1 MRNLGLRAA
10 SHCVVPNASSYP
22 TLRGGHNMTA
32 GPLHPDN
39 LTNGRDRQLGRGHG
53 TSALGP
59 SDSSDTGSDVVGN
72 VGLAGQVDGF
82 GIERETSELE
92 ESTAGGTAG
101 PDVGDANL
109 DSDSDREGTGESAT
123 AGRDTV
129 AEAGADIDTD
139 HIETLPEDFEAPDTA
154 P

>member
-1 MRNLGLRAA
+1 
-10 SHCVVPNASSYP
+10 
-22 TLRGGHNMTA
+22 MTA

-39 LTNGRDRQLGRGHG
+39 LTSGRDRQLGRGHG
-53 TSALGP
+53 VDALGP
-59 SDSSDTGSDVVGN
+59 SDSSDTGSHVVGN

-92 ESTAGGTAG
+92 ENTARGTAG

-109 DSDSDREGTGESAT
+109 DSDSDSSGTGEAAT
-123 AGRDTV
+123 IGRDTV

-139 HIETLPEDFEAPDTA
+139 HIETLPEDFEAPDRE
-154 P
+154 PRRKR

>member
-1 MRNLGLRAA
+1 
-10 SHCVVPNASSYP
+10 
-22 TLRGGHNMTA
+22 MTA

-39 LTNGRDRQLGRGHG
+39 LTNGRDRRLGRGHG
-53 TSALGP
+53 TNALGP
-59 SDSSDTGSDVVGN
+59 SDSSDSGSDVVGN

-92 ESTAGGTAG
+92 ESTARGTAG

-109 DSDSDREGTGESAT
+109 DSDSDAEGTGESAT

-129 AEAGADIDTD
+129 AEAGADIGTD
-139 HIETLPEDFEAPDTA
+139 HIETLPEDFDAPDRQ
-154 P
+154 PRKKKRN

>member
-1 MRNLGLRAA
+1 
-10 SHCVVPNASSYP
+10 
-22 TLRGGHNMTA
+22 MTA

-53 TSALGP
+53 TNALGP

-72 VGLAGQVDGF
+72 QGLAGEPDGF
-82 GIERETSELE
+82 GIDRLPEEEE
-92 ESTAGGTAG
+92 ESTARHTAG

-109 DSDSDREGTGESAT
+109 DSDSDSSGTGEAAT
-123 AGRDTV
+123 AGRDTI

-139 HIETLPEDFEAPDTA
+139 HIETLPEDFESPEPERRKTKR
-154 P
+154 

>member
-1 MRNLGLRAA
+1 M
-10 SHCVVPNASSYP
+10 
-22 TLRGGHNMTA
+22 A

-39 LTNGRDRQLGRGHG
+39 LNSGRDRQLGRGHG
-53 TSALGP
+53 TNALGP
-59 SDSSDTGSDVVGN
+59 SDSSDSGSDVVGGA
-72 VGLAGQVDGF
+72 GLAGQVDGF

-92 ESTAGGTAG
+92 ESTARGTAG

-109 DSDSDREGTGESAT
+109 DSDSDASGTGESAT

-139 HIETLPEDFEAPDTA
+139 HIETLPEDFESPDPAPRKKKR
-154 P
+154 

>member
-1 MRNLGLRAA
+1 
-10 SHCVVPNASSYP
+10 
-22 TLRGGHNMTA
+22 MTA

-39 LTNGRDRQLGRGHG
+39 LTSGRDRQLGRGHG
-53 TSALGP
+53 VDALGP

-82 GIERETSELE
+82 GIQRETSEFE
-92 ESTAGGTAG
+92 ESTAHGTAG

-109 DSDSDREGTGESAT
+109 DSDSDSTGTGEAAT

-129 AEAGADIDTD
+129 VEAGADIDTD
-139 HIETLPEDFEAPDTA
+139 HIETLPEDFDAPGRERRKKR
-154 P
+154 

>member
-1 MRNLGLRAA
+1 
-10 SHCVVPNASSYP
+10 
-22 TLRGGHNMTA
+22 MTA

-53 TSALGP
+53 VDALGP

-92 ESTAGGTAG
+92 ESTARGTAG
-101 PDVGDANL
+101 PDIGDANL
-109 DSDSDREGTGESAT
+109 DSDSDSSGTGESAT

-129 AEAGADIDTD
+129 AELGADIDTD
-139 HIETLPEDFEAPDTA
+139 HIETLPEDFDAPDPA
-154 P
+154 PRKKQR

>member
-1 MRNLGLRAA
+1 MA
-10 SHCVVPNASSYP
+10 
-22 TLRGGHNMTA
+22 A

-39 LTNGRDRQLGRGHG
+39 LTQGRDRQLGRGHG
-53 TSALGP
+53 TNALGP

-92 ESTAGGTAG
+92 ESTARGTAG

-109 DSDSDREGTGESAT
+109 DSDSDASGTGEAAT

-129 AEAGADIDTD
+129 AEIGADIDTD
-139 HIETLPEDFEAPDTA
+139 HIEELPEDFESPDAAPRKKKR
-154 P
+154 

>member
-1 MRNLGLRAA
+1 
-10 SHCVVPNASSYP
+10 
-22 TLRGGHNMTA
+22 MTA

-39 LTNGRDRQLGRGHG
+39 LNSGRDRQLGRGHG
-53 TSALGP
+53 IDALGP

-82 GIERETSELE
+82 GIDRETSELE
-92 ESTAGGTAG
+92 ENTARGTAG

-109 DSDSDREGTGESAT
+109 DSDSDSSGTGEAAT

-139 HIETLPEDFEAPDTA
+139 HIETLPEDFDAPS
-154 P
+154 PEPRKKR

>member
-1 MRNLGLRAA
+1 
-10 SHCVVPNASSYP
+10 
-22 TLRGGHNMTA
+22 MTA

-39 LTNGRDRQLGRGHG
+39 LTQGRDRQLGRGHG
-53 TSALGP
+53 IDALGP

-92 ESTAGGTAG
+92 ENTARGTAG

-109 DSDSDREGTGESAT
+109 DSDSDASGTGEAAT
-123 AGRDTV
+123 IGRDTV

-139 HIETLPEDFEAPDTA
+139 HIETLPEDFDAPDAA
-154 P
+154 PRRKKR